1 MRLTQGVKLFYAY
14 FTMAF
19 VIIGLGNPGKEYEAT
34 RHNAGRRAVSA
45 FRELESFEAFTEN
58 KKYRSLIADGTI
70 GKEKILLLLPETFMN
85 KSGLAAAAA
94 IKSKKGA
101 EKLIVVHDD
110 LDLPLGSFKISFG
123 RSSGGHR
130 GVESIIR
137 ALKTK
142 DFIRLRIGVSPTTP
156 LGKLKKPK
164 GEKAVLAFIIGTLS
178 TSDEEQLKKAMR
190 KIVGALHAI
199 VAKGR
204 EKAMSEFN

>member
-1 MRLTQGVKLFYAY
+1 
-14 FTMAF
+14 
-19 VIIGLGNPGKEYEAT
+19 
-34 RHNAGRRAVSA
+34 
-45 FRELESFEAFTEN
+45 
-58 KKYRSLIADGTI
+58 
-70 GKEKILLLLPETFMN
+70 MN

-130 GVESIIR
+130 GVESVIR

-142 DFIRLRIGVSPTTP
+142 DFIRLRIGVSPATP
-156 LGKLKKPK
+156 SGKLKKPK
-164 GEKAVLAFIIGTLS
+164 GEKAVLKFIIGTLS
-178 TSDEEQLKKAMR
+178 KSDEEQLKKAMR

>member
-1 MRLTQGVKLFYAY
+1 MPYV
-14 FTMAF
+14 
-19 VIIGLGNPGKEYEAT
+19 VIGLGNPGAEYART
-34 RHNAGRRAVSA
+34 RHNAGRIAVSE
-45 FRELESFEAFTEN
+45 FRELESFEAFAEN

-70 GKEKILLLLPETFMN
+70 GKEKVLLLLPQTFMN
-85 KSGLAAAAA
+85 KSGLVATAVV
-94 IKSKKGA
+94 KSKKGA

-110 LDLPLGSFKISFG
+110 LDLPQGSFKISFG

-142 DFIRLRIGVSPTTP
+142 DFIRLRIGVSPATP
-156 LGKLKKPK
+156 SGKPKKPK
-164 GEKAVLAFIIGTLS
+164 GEKAVLKFIIGTLS
-178 TSDEEQLKKAMR
+178 KSDEEQLKKAMR

-204 EKAMSEFN
+204 EKAMSEYN